1 MDTDFIRQG
10 LLPALHKLLIFKTS
24 IRIKMKGDCQV
35 LMSCD
40 FHIQPYQVYTEIFL
54 RKMQYPVI
62 VPVDGHRSDTGVRY
76 WKDN

>member
-1 MDTDFIRQG
+1 M
-10 LLPALHKLLIFKTS
+10 
-24 IRIKMKGDCQV
+24 